1 MKIFFMDYRLS
12 KLCDEDSAL
21 LARVKESLF
30 LLPGV
35 EESDSPSSSDA
46 IIMQERFSYKNFRYI
61 EELLKDPIVAE
72 YPHKVFTIN
81 TDDCAT
87 GILKGLYVSMPSSR
101 FNSEIYRAVPY
112 AEFPNELIFKE
123 YTDDTI
129 PSYLASWRGNLKSNK
144 VRPKMVSL
152 FRNDSGFCIETTNS
166 WLNHSLDEKA
176 SYVNLIRNSKF
187 TLCPAGWAP
196 ASFRIYES
204 MAMGR
209 CPVIIA
215 DQFVPPLG
223 PDWDGFALFLPEGK
237 IKDLSAFLE
246 EHEPIANRMGANART
261 AWRSYFC
268 EKRVARYYADSMIS
282 VIQSAA
288 NISKEQ
294 ELKRWRSFR
303 LQWSNGWTL
312 LQRVVNRLGKI

>member
-1 MKIFFMDYRLS
+1 MNHRSS
-12 KLCDEDSAL
+12 KLCDEDSVL
-21 LARVKESLF
+21 LNKVKECLCMRRDIQ
-30 LLPGV
+30 
-35 EESDSPSSSDA
+35 ESDSPGSADA
-46 IIMQERFSYKNFRYI
+46 IIMQEKYSYKNFRYI
-61 EELLKDPIVAE
+61 EELLTDPIVSE

-87 GILKGLYVSMPSSR
+87 GILKGLYVGMPSSR
-101 FNSEIYRAVPY
+101 FNSKIYRAVPY
-112 AEFPNELIFKE
+112 AEFPNELVFHD
-123 YTDDTI
+123 YTGDTT
-129 PSYLASWRGNLKSNK
+129 PSYLASWRGNLKSNE
-144 VRPKMVSL
+144 VRSKMVNL
-152 FRNDSGFCIETTNS
+152 FGDNSDFCIETTNS
-166 WLNHSLDEKA
+166 WLNHGLDEKA

-223 PDWDGFALFLPEGK
+223 PDWDDFALFLPERK
-237 IKDLSAFLE
+237 IKDLSGFLAE
-246 EHEPIANRMGANART
+246 NEHIANKMGANART
-261 AWRSYFC
+261 AWKSYFC
-268 EKRVARYYADSMIS
+268 EKNVTQYYADSMIS
-282 VIQSAA
+282 VIRSAA
-288 NISKEQ
+288 SVSKEQ

-312 LQRVVNRLGKI
+312 LQRVINKLRKI